1 MFKQYWL
8 KVSFVLLLCSHS
20 FSGISQEYTIE
31 EVKAALLVQVVK
43 NLSWPSEQNRQSLTI
58 SVWDDQAVFNSL
70 KYIENSQVRGML
82 LKVADVNRLESLIN
96 TDIIYIPFDQ
106 LDQLSAI
113 ASAMRGTQTL
123 IVTENSASLH
133 NVMINLL
140 VEENASTETR
150 LQFQINRPN
159 IIYEGLTIQPDLVLY
174 GGSEI
179 DVAELYYQTERAIT
193 KLREDN
199 ASTYQQL
206 SQQQALLE
214 SKTIEFNQVQAS
226 FVAKE
231 QEFLKLEKQ
240 LTDLTKLLEQRQSL
254 LQQNKQRLDSL
265 NQQVDKVDK
274 QFLNAK
280 ALAEQKQNELQDA
293 EQALASFKLRVDEQL
308 TLLTKLKAETEI
320 SKDLLETQKN
330 QLIAAETEAKF
341 QSELID
347 RQRDIIIIVL
357 IVVAIGFVA
366 IFTIVKLFLKNKRVR
381 SELESAL
388 STLTEAQQQLVE
400 SEKMAS
406 LGELVTGVAHEINTP
421 IGIALTAMS
430 TLGAEAKD
438 FKELIEEGRLKRSDA
453 TRFSEKLIELDA
465 LVEGNLQRCHKLVEN
480 FKQVSADQVVEE
492 SRPTHLKE
500 YCESIFTTF
509 SAFMRDKRIRNEVNG
524 DNPVHVIDPGILS
537 QVLGNLITNSA
548 NHGFEG
554 VENRKITIDIEATEQ
569 GTKLIFNDNGIGMSD
584 KVRQKLFDPFFTTK
598 RAQGGT
604 GLGMNIVYTLVTTKL
619 RGQIT
624 VESEEGKG
632 STFIISLPV

>member
-82 LKVADVNRLESLIN
+82 LKVADVTRLESLIN

-199 ASTYQQL
+199 ALTYQQL

-320 SKDLLETQKN
+320 SKGLLETQKN

-569 GTKLIFNDNGIGMSD
+569 STKLIFNDNGIGMSD